1 MNVAVELVNLRVALR
16 AAAEPLA
23 LDRLASGEAA
33 GPVAWVQVQGA
44 EAPVPSW
51 ERSRLIPGQC
61 LEGPAL
67 VTETVATTWL
77 APGWR
82 CEVDGFGNL
91 LLQRE
96 T

>member
-1 MNVAVELVNLRVALR
+1 LELDS
-16 AAAEPLA
+16 LA
-23 LDRLASGEAA
+23 PGKAD
-33 GPVAWVQVQGA
+33 GPVEWVQVQGA
-44 EAPVPSW
+44 EAPVPRW
-51 ERSRLIPGQC
+51 ERNLLVPGQC

-91 LLQRE
+91 LLQLAL
-96 T
+96 